1 VAGAKEMAALGR
13 STERNLPIDGKIAHE
28 AADHERRPHRQRFIA
43 LQGPVG
49 DAALNGL
56 LDLALR
62 RYAEVLEELS
72 DRLIECVLVHVELLE
87 RGQKAK
93 LRITGLMGI
102 AVLVSGHFHALAGFG
117 APIMARAERR
127 RQAEAEPAVHQPPLS
142 GVTPGDPGTVRLA
155 ALTLASVSLAAAAVP
170 AWRAAR
176 SDPVTA
182 LRET

>member
-1 VAGAKEMAALGR
+1 
-13 STERNLPIDGKIAHE
+13 
-28 AADHERRPHRQRFIA
+28 
-43 LQGPVG
+43 
-49 DAALNGL
+49 
-56 LDLALR
+56 
-62 RYAEVLEELS
+62 
-72 DRLIECVLVHVELLE
+72 LIECVLVHVELLE

-117 APIMARAERR
+117 TPIMARAERR

-176 SDPVTA
+176 RRSSHSLTRNLTSHVVIAMPDLHAVTYSSTLTKA
-182 LRET
+182 ARNHPRESTKTLFAIQDRELRIMPIARNASYSLPRKHLLPR